1 MIVDNWYK
9 LSSINYLSI
18 IFSCLYWYYI
28 FPINESLTETCID
41 LKFNVTA
48 NEMWCLALFLPFL
61 IGKFI
66 EEDDNHWKAFC
77 TLLQIVHIVFSLLI
91 SKQQMPYLQIL
102 IQSHHENLKT
112 LYSHASIIPKMPIT
126 ILR

>member
-1 MIVDNWYK
+1 MY
-9 LSSINYLSI
+9 
-18 IFSCLYWYYI
+18 
-28 FPINESLTETCID
+28 

-66 EEDDNHWKAFC
+66 EEDDDHWKAFC
-77 TLLQIVHIVFSLLI
+77 FVIVFSPLI
-91 SKQQMPYLQIL
+91 SEQQMPYLQIL
-102 IQSHHENLKT
+102 IQSHHENFKT
-112 LYSHASIIPKMPIT
+112 LYSHASIIPKMHYMIDMPIT